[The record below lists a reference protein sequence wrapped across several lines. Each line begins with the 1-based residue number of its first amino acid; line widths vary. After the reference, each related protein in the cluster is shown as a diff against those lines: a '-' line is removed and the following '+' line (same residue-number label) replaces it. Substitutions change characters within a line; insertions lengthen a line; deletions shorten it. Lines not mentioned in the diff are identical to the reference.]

1 MKLLSKKLNYV
12 DISRKLQRINL
23 SSLGQI
29 FFLIGIIFLASALPI
44 SLIFLLISIV
54 ISFKENKKNFL
65 WNKWNI
71 ALLVTSIFMILSSF
85 LRLIFPIQSE
95 LSYLAKNS
103 WIDIMNWIP
112 LFVSFHSFQ
121 FYLKT
126 STQRILCCKALII
139 STIPV
144 IFSCISQY
152 WFKVYGPFSTFF
164 GLITWYQ
171 KPFENSQSGVE
182 GLFSN
187 PNYTGYWL
195 STILPLSLYFLL
207 KNKSKKYNSFF
218 ISIITLLILYFLIN
232 TSSRNALIS
241 ISFSTLLVFC
251 SKVLFIK
258 LLFLITIVLLIVTL
272 NPTIAAK
279 SYEFLKVFLPIKLL
293 DKFTLFSKLD
303 ILSLHRL
310 DVYKNALYFIF
321 RNPLFGW
328 GASTFGALYLL
339 KSGMSPAGHTHNLIL
354 EIAYNYGIIPSLI
367 ITLFIFNLFF
377 ITLTY
382 LKKDKFNKILFIDK
396 IWLTS
401 AISSIIFHMSDFPY
415 YDGKVSILFWL
426 LLAGINSINNEYKN
440 IIFSK

>member
-1 MKLLSKKLNYV
+1 MNYI
-12 DISRKLQRINL
+12 DISRKLHRINL

-44 SLIFLLISIV
+44 SLIFLLISII
-54 ISFKENKKNFL
+54 ISFIENKKNFL

-71 ALLVTSIFMILSSF
+71 ALLGTSIFMILSSF
-85 LRLIFPIQSE
+85 LRLIFPMQSE
-95 LSYLAKNS
+95 LSYLVKNS

-112 LFVSFHSFQ
+112 LFISFHSFQ

-139 STIPV
+139 GTIPV

-171 KPFENSQSGVE
+171 KPFENAQSGVE

-207 KNKSKKYNSFF
+207 KNKSKKYNFF
-218 ISIITLLILYFLIN
+218 FFSIVTLLILYFLIN

-258 LLFLITIVLLIVTL
+258 LLFLITFLFLIVTL
-272 NPTIAAK
+272 NPSIAAK
-279 SYEFLKVFLPIKLL
+279 SYELLKVFLPIKLL
-293 DKFTLFSKLD
+293 DKFILFSKLE

-339 KSGMSPAGHTHNLIL
+339 KSGISPAFHTHNLIL
-354 EIAYNYGIIPSLI
+354 EIAYNYGIVPSLI

-382 LKKDKFNKILFIDK
+382 LKKDKFNKILLIDK
-396 IWLTS
+396 IWLTA

-426 LLAGINSINNEYKN
+426 LLAGINSINNEYKK
-440 IIFSK
+440 IIFTK

>member
-12 DISRKLQRINL
+12 DISRKLHRINL

-44 SLIFLLISIV
+44 SLIFLLISII
-54 ISFKENKKNFL
+54 ISLKENKKNFL

-171 KPFENSQSGVE
+171 KPFENAQSGVE

-218 ISIITLLILYFLIN
+218 ISIVTLLILYFLIN

-258 LLFLITIVLLIVTL
+258 LLFLITFLLLIVTL

-293 DKFTLFSKLD
+293 DKFILFSKLD

-339 KSGMSPAGHTHNLIL
+339 NSGMSPAVHTHNLIL
-354 EIAYNYGIIPSLI
+354 EIAYNYGIVPSLI
-367 ITLFIFNLFF
+367 ITLFIFNLFY

>member
-1 MKLLSKKLNYV
+1 MKLLSKKLNYF
-12 DISRKLQRINL
+12 DISRKLHRINL

-44 SLIFLLISIV
+44 SLIFLLISIF

-65 WNKWNI
+65 WNKWSI

-85 LRLIFPIQSE
+85 LRLIFPVQSE

-144 IFSCISQY
+144 IFSCIAQY

-171 KPFENSQSGVE
+171 KPFENTQSGVE

-207 KNKSKKYNSFF
+207 KNKSNKNKSFF
-218 ISIITLLILYFLIN
+218 ISIVTLLILYFLIN
-232 TSSRNALIS
+232 TSSRML
-241 ISFSTLLVFC
+241 
-251 SKVLFIK
+251 
-258 LLFLITIVLLIVTL
+258 
-272 NPTIAAK
+272 
-279 SYEFLKVFLPIKLL
+279 
-293 DKFTLFSKLD
+293 
-303 ILSLHRL
+303 
-310 DVYKNALYFIF
+310 
-321 RNPLFGW
+321 
-328 GASTFGALYLL
+328 
-339 KSGMSPAGHTHNLIL
+339 
-354 EIAYNYGIIPSLI
+354 
-367 ITLFIFNLFF
+367 
-377 ITLTY
+377 
-382 LKKDKFNKILFIDK
+382 
-396 IWLTS
+396 
-401 AISSIIFHMSDFPY
+401 
-415 YDGKVSILFWL
+415 
-426 LLAGINSINNEYKN
+426 
-440 IIFSK
+440 

>member
-1 MKLLSKKLNYV
+1 MKLLSKKLNSI
-12 DISRKLQRINL
+12 DISRKLHHTNL

-29 FFLIGIIFLASALPI
+29 FFLIGIIFLASALPL
-44 SLIFLLISIV
+44 SLIFLLISII

-85 LRLIFPIQSE
+85 LRPIFPIQSE

-152 WFKVYGPFSTFF
+152 WFKVYGP
-164 GLITWYQ
+164 
-171 KPFENSQSGVE
+171 NSQSGVE

-195 STILPLSLYFLL
+195 STIFPLSLYFLL
-207 KNKSKKYNSFF
+207 KNRSNKYKSLF
-218 ISIITLLILYFLIN
+218 ISIVTLLILYFLIN
-232 TSSRNALIS
+232 TSSRNALVS

-258 LLFLITIVLLIVTL
+258 LLFLFTFLLLVVTL

-293 DKFTLFSKLD
+293 DKFILFSKLD

-310 DVYKNALYFIF
+310 DIYKNALYLIF
-321 RNPLFGW
+321 RNPAFGW

-339 KSGMSPAGHTHNLIL
+339 KSGISPAGHTHNLIL
-354 EIAYNYGIIPSLI
+354 EIAYNYGIVPSLI

-382 LKKDKFNKILFIDK
+382 LRKDKFNKILFIDK

-401 AISSIIFHMSDFPY
+401 ALSSIIFHMSDFPY
-415 YDGKVSILFWL
+415 YDGKISILFWL